1 MGNPVFAHTAITEAI
16 IGQFYRVYNEL
27 GYGFLEKVYEN
38 ALALALRKSGLNVKQ
53 QLPIDV
59 HFDGEIVGKYEAD
72 LVINDLIILE
82 LKAARTLSPEHEA
95 QLLNY
100 LKATCFEVV
109 LLLNFGPQ
117 AQRKRKVY
125 SNELKPNLQQL

>member
-1 MGNPVFAHTAITEAI
+1 MADKHIELTREI
-16 IGQFYRVYNEL
+16 IGSFYDVYNNL

-38 ALALALRKSGLNVKQ
+38 ALLLELCEKGLQVEQ
-53 QLPIDV
+53 QKPIQV
-59 HFDGEIVGKYEAD
+59 FYHQQIIGEYFAD
-72 LVINDLIILE
+72 LVVDSRVIVEIKAVKNLI
-82 LKAARTLSPEHEA
+82 PQHEA

-100 LKATCFEVV
+100 LKATTYEVG

-125 SNELKPNLQQL
+125 NNERKPNLQN

>member
-1 MGNPVFAHTAITEAI
+1 MTDKHVELTREI
-16 IGQFYRVYNEL
+16 IGSFYDVYNNL

-38 ALALALRKSGLNVKQ
+38 ALV
-53 QLPIDV
+53 
-59 HFDGEIVGKYEAD
+59 
-72 LVINDLIILE
+72 LE
-82 LKAARTLSPEHEA
+82 LKAKGMKVEQQKPIQVVYRQQVIGEYFADLVVESKVIVEIKAVKMLVQEHEA

-100 LKATCFEVV
+100 LKATCFEVG